1 MLDKNKPYNGIA
13 AYFSLSFKEISLED
27 SDISK
32 SQIKKLDGISKN
44 AEKIRV
50 FLIGQ
55 IGKNYTHEH
64 QINLEDI
71 LQSVYSVLQEVQGSI
86 GGKVIL
92 LECDDNE
99 RLINLYEEH
108 NFKILQKQDLVQMYF
123 IFKPKV
129 I

>member
-1 MLDKNKPYNGIA
+1 LDKNKPENGIA
-13 AYFSLSFKEISLED
+13 AYFSLSFKEISIED
-27 SDISK
+27 SQLSK
-32 SQIKKLDGISKN
+32 GQIKKLDGISKN

-71 LQSVYSVLQEVQGSI
+71 LQSVYSVLQEVQTSI
-86 GGKVIL
+86 GGRVIL

-99 RLINLYEEH
+99 RLISLYKKH
-108 NFKILQKQDLVQMYF
+108 DFQVLQKQDLVQMYF
-123 IFKPKV
+123 IFDPKV